1 MKKVL
6 ITALV
11 CLMTLAGTSQEK
23 LITGRVFDQEGYAI
37 PTAVVQQVNT
47 SNYNSTDIYGAFHL
61 FLAERTPR
69 ALRIDRE
76 GFVSVEIAQL
86 DTVTAPLH
94 IVMMTDGDYEIS
106 PPEFKGNGSAFFLK
120 ADFLFPDFQ
129 RYDHLLGD
137 ENIDLMN
144 RAGGTFTLGLDL
156 IFNKVAYGISFGFAS
171 AEDEIEDEL
180 SLEFN
185 TSRYGIHVGY
195 HLINSRRLMVEPRF
209 TIQWDR
215 FRLLNY
221 DAEGRIP
228 ISNYLDQRDIDLR
241 LNQTYAIAGVNLAYK
256 IYNTGAFNS
265 NFFTV
270 GLYGGYLFKLN
281 ENPWLYSRRNRLSGA
296 ERIDFED
303 FMIGIFFTI
312 NSWY

>member
-1 MKKVL
+1 M
-6 ITALV
+6 A
-11 CLMTLAGTSQEK
+11 ATSQEK
-23 LITGRVFDQEGYAI
+23 LITGRIYDEQGFAM
-37 PTAVVQQVNT
+37 PAVMVQQVNN

-69 ALRIDRE
+69 ALRIDSE

-94 IVMMTDGDYEIS
+94 IIMMTDGNYETP
-106 PPEFKGNGSAFFLK
+106 PPELKKNGSAFFLK
-120 ADFLFPDFQ
+120 VDFLFPDFQ

-137 ENIDLMN
+137 ENIVLMN
-144 RAGGTFTLGLDL
+144 RAGSTITLGLDL
-156 IFNKVAYGISFGFAS
+156 IFNKVAYGISFGFAL
-171 AEDEIEDEL
+171 AEDEIDDEL

-185 TSRYGIHVGY
+185 TSRYGIHMGY

-256 IYNTGAFNS
+256 IYNTGAYS
-265 NFFTV
+265 SDYFTV

-296 ERIDFED
+296 ERIDIED
-303 FMIGIFFTI
+303 FMIGVFFAF
-312 NSWY
+312 NSWF